1 MKHRALLV
9 EDEELSRHR
18 LRRLLE
24 AHPEVE
30 VVGEAGSGPEALE
43 QIARHRPGLLFLDI
57 DLPEFN
63 GFEVLKRA
71 GASPLVIFTT
81 GHDQYALQAFEAAG
95 IDYLL
100 KPIEAATLERAMG
113 KLERLAVQGN
123 AELDRRFAEL
133 LKHWR
138 PPVEP
143 QYVQK
148 MAVRL
153 GERAILIELRDVS
166 HFDARDKYVF
176 MHTTGGKEYIVD
188 HTIAELEAQLDPRRF
203 VRVHRSTV
211 LNVDHVKEIH
221 DWFGGKYRV
230 ILDDKA
236 ASEVVV
242 SKGMAANLKAIVPF

>member
-1 MKHRALLV
+1 MRHRALLV

-18 LRRLLE
+18 LRHLLE

-30 VVGEAGSGPEALE
+30 VVGEAASGPEALA
-43 QIARHRPGLLFLDI
+43 QIDRHQPGLLFLDI

-71 GASPLVIFTT
+71 GGSPLVIFTT

-100 KPIEAATLERAMG
+100 KPIEPATLARALG
-113 KLERLAVQGN
+113 KVERLASQGSE
-123 AELDRRFAEL
+123 ELERRFTEL
-133 LKHWR
+133 LRNWH
-138 PPVEP
+138 PPSQP

-166 HFDARDKYVF
+166 YFDARDKYVF
-176 MHTTGGKEYIVD
+176 LHTTGGKEYIVD

-236 ASEVVV
+236 GSEVVV